1 MKSRSYV
8 GPVTSL
14 AFLGDDLFVGH
25 GLELKFF
32 TLSSSQPLLQ
42 WRKRIFKRERIQG
55 IQLSPPTQD
64 GEPVSDANVL
74 LWGGKRFQ
82 ILQLADLMNPSFN
95 TSIEEEIPAPDW
107 ILHSVFLEPDGK
119 VPRIAMMTA
128 HNTILTY
135 RHDQGIE
142 LASRYKWYPS
152 PERCLLYSA
161 TLFRDSMVQTSDN
174 LVAIA
179 GTVFGEV
186 LLWKLDTTQEKVPEK
201 VELSSR
207 YLSHEGSVFGV
218 SISPEFS
225 YAASCS
231 DDRTIRV
238 WDIEADI
245 TGSEGCREVKEPLA
259 IGWGHQARIWGVRFL
274 QAEEGYV
281 RIISFS
287 EDLTAKVWSMRLNGS
302 KSLICTKTFKN
313 LHSASGKNIWSLAVH
328 PSERRFVTGG
338 ADSGIASWNILED
351 VRETLAIKET
361 VANLEEIL
369 PPPSTLGAGK
379 PTKDEPRKY
388 VALGSRSFIV
398 AMSSGW
404 LLHCNLSQPGI
415 EWQKVG
421 FWPRIKNMS
430 AMGAGMFGVDGTCNY
445 VVALGD
451 NTGKVLLQTWRQGL
465 LLTPADSVNQDW
477 IQICDTRPSDIFFS
491 RYQNIEDPHSVYAAV
506 TTFKPDT
513 PIQLLKINVG
523 TAEIPTIAQ
532 SWSLIP
538 PDTFPFTAIL
548 VYACEGRIFC
558 LAGSR
563 HGAFALYSIIADGS
577 TINPLKTWRH
587 VHDDESITS
596 LALKGISSQT
606 DANASADSP
615 IELLLTSTGRSGA
628 YKSHKLFLDTAV
640 QEYELFEI
648 NAVYPAAVPR
658 VENYHKFTTS
668 STAEYEIIYGFR
680 GRDFVLWNQTLGLEA
695 ASYDCEGGNR
705 SWDFSFGADEDAQSE
720 GLFVFTKSKKCYVV
734 EFKQI
739 LRNPLLQ
746 TPFHGRE
753 VKTLAI
759 SSQGTIATGA
769 EDTIIRLSSLDHE
782 TNQLLPLAFR
792 KTHTTGLQDLVW
804 SPCGGWLFSSGSV
817 EEVYSWKI
825 NAETKLQSGT
835 VGMLREAVYEV
846 STENLPDLR
855 VCGLDATTIYTENG
869 DHYGFLVGM
878 VRSDSSIKL
887 ALYDIA
893 GKKFT
898 TIAEGHYKTSCLLQ
912 IRFHLTTYGGILII
926 TAGTDGHVTFWDIT
940 ETMSTCG
947 VSAKPITSSDSVA
960 LSLNGPQASTLTP
973 AKLRSEQWILS
984 QPIHQNSIKV
994 LEILNRE
1001 GSEILLLTGGDDT
1014 AISVSRVICEQ
1025 HAGKLG
1031 TRISGMTTRLLERAH
1046 ASAVTALAILSTK
1059 PSVPNHQE
1067 KGIEF
1072 LSSGV
1077 DQQVKKW
1084 CIKLGEDTAIG
1095 SVEVVE
1101 DIYVSVPDVS
1111 SLALIDTGDN
1121 TKKLVVGGVGVEVL
1135 EL

>member
-14 AFLGDDLFVGH
+14 AFFGDDLLVGH

-32 TLSSSQPLLQ
+32 TLSNSQPLLQ

-55 IQLSPPTQD
+55 IQISSPTQNKR
-64 GEPVSDANVL
+64 PAPNANVL

-82 ILQLADLMNPSFN
+82 VIRLADLMDPNFN
-95 TSIEEEIPAPDW
+95 TKIEDEIPAPDW
-107 ILHSVFLEPDGK
+107 ILHSVFLEPDGD

-135 RHDQGIE
+135 RHEQSIE
-142 LASRYKWYPS
+142 LASRYRWYPS

-161 TLFRDSMVQTSDN
+161 TLFRDSTTQTTND

-186 LLWKLDTTQEKVPEK
+186 LLWKLNTSQDKVPEK
-201 VELSSR
+201 VELSAR

-218 SISPEFS
+218 SISPDFS

-231 DDRTIRV
+231 DDRTIRL
-238 WDIEADI
+238 WNIKADI
-245 TGSEGCREVKEPLA
+245 VGLEGCREIKEPLA

-287 EDLTAKVWSMRLNGS
+287 EDLTAKVWSMRLDGLNP
-302 KSLICTKTFKN
+302 LICTQTFKN
-313 LHSASGKNIWSLAVH
+313 LHSASGKNIWSLAIH
-328 PSERRFVTGG
+328 PSERHFVTGG
-338 ADSGIASWNILED
+338 ADGGIASWKILED
-351 VRETLAIKET
+351 VRDTPAIKET
-361 VANLEEIL
+361 IANLEEIL
-369 PPPSTLGAGK
+369 PPPQASGGK
-379 PTKDEPRKY
+379 SIKDEPRKY

-404 LLHCNLSQPGI
+404 LLHCNLSKPSI
-415 EWQKVG
+415 EWQTVG
-421 FWPRIKNMS
+421 FWPQIKNLS
-430 AMGAGMFGVDGTCNY
+430 AMGAGRFEIDGTCNHL
-445 VVALGD
+445 VALGD
-451 NTGKVLLQTWRQGL
+451 NTGKVLLQTWHRCL
-465 LLTPADSVNQDW
+465 PATPTNPLDQDW

-491 RYQNIEDPHSVYAAV
+491 HYQNKNDTHSVYAAV

-513 PIQLLKINVG
+513 PIQLLRINVE
-523 TAEIPTIAQ
+523 TAEKPFIAQ

-538 PDTFPFTAIL
+538 PETFPFTAIL
-548 VYACEGRIFC
+548 VYTCGGRVFC
-558 LAGSR
+558 FAGSR
-563 HGAFALYSIIADGS
+563 HGAFALYRLTSDDTS
-577 TINPLKTWRH
+577 INPLKIWRH

-596 LALKGISSQT
+596 LGLKGDPSQIDVNTGAASSV
-606 DANASADSP
+606 
-615 IELLLTSTGRSGA
+615 ELLLTSTGRSGA
-628 YKSHKLFLDTAV
+628 YKFHKVLVNTNT
-640 QEYELFEI
+640 QEYELVEL

-658 VENYHKFTTS
+658 VENYRKFTTS
-668 STAEYEIIYGFR
+668 PNGGYEIIYGFR

-705 SWDFSFGADEDAQSE
+705 SWDFSFGADEDTQGE
-720 GLFVFTKSKKCYVV
+720 GLFVFTKSKRCYIV

-739 LRNPLLQ
+739 LHNPLLQ

-759 SSQGTIATGA
+759 SSQGIIATGA
-769 EDTIIRLSSLDHE
+769 EDTIIRLSSLDRE
-782 TNQLLPLAFR
+782 TNQLLPLTFR

-817 EEVYSWKI
+817 EEVYCWKI
-825 NAETKLQSGT
+825 NTETKIQSGT
-835 VGMLREAVYEV
+835 VGMLQEAVHEV
-846 STENLPDLR
+846 STASLPDLR
-855 VCGLDATTIYTENG
+855 VCGLDAAAVYTEKG

-893 GKKFT
+893 EKKFM

-912 IRFHLTTYGGILII
+912 IRFHLTTYGGILML
-926 TAGTDGHVTFWDIT
+926 TAGTNGHVTFWDIT
-940 ETMSTCG
+940 QTMNVCG
-947 VSAKPITSSDSVA
+947 VSAKSSTASNLVA
-960 LSLNGPQASTLTP
+960 LSLKEPQVSASVP
-973 AKLRSEQWILS
+973 EKLRTDQWILS
-984 QPIHQNSIKV
+984 QTVHQNSIKV
-994 LEILNRE
+994 LELYGLEGDDILM
-1001 GSEILLLTGGDDT
+1001 LTGGDDT
-1014 AISVSRVICEQ
+1014 AISVSRIKCKENPE
-1025 HAGKLG
+1025 KMG
-1031 TRISGMTTRLLERAH
+1031 TMIDGITTKLLERAH
-1046 ASAVTALAILSTK
+1046 ASAVTALAPLGSTLSAVDHK
-1059 PSVPNHQE
+1059 EQR
-1067 KGIEF
+1067 IEF

-1077 DQQVKKW
+1077 DQQVKRW
-1084 CIKLGEDTAIG
+1084 CIKLNDGTAIE

-1111 SLALIDTGDN
+1111 SLALIGAGD
-1121 TKKLVVGGVGVEVL
+1121 KDRRLVVGGVGVEVL